1 MIYVYWTFQV
11 LFFLIWIYC
20 LSYLYTRNDKDDKFR
35 IFALIGA
42 IVFGLL
48 TFYWNDT
55 IAQLTGQGFI

>member
-42 IVFGLL
+42 VVFGLL

-55 IAQLTGQGFI
+55 IAQLTGLGFI

>member
-20 LSYLYTRNDKDDKFR
+20 LSYIYTRNDKDDKFR
-35 IFALIGA
+35 NFALIGA
-42 IVFGLL
+42 VVFGLL

-55 IAQLTGQGFI
+55 IAQLTGKGFI